1 MKRTFDE
8 LADAIARSV
17 RFDRLRVFLPGRRVE
32 YGEGTAAPLA
42 TAIIPLFAG
51 GALVGRLH
59 VTRADSAFSDEERQ
73 TLAYLSPHIAV
84 SVHLISESDTRLRLL
99 DEAEALL
106 EVGRATAALFDPT
119 EVVARGLDV
128 ISRYLPFPTQFA
140 VFGDPDRETG
150 LWRFLG
156 ARTPDTPKLFAL
168 QNLALSAAVIGDER
182 ACSILAGDPWFVSD
196 AQIETNVIGE
206 MANRF
211 GVRAMLAVPLRSG
224 EQTLGAMFVCS
235 PSKDHAL
242 TEETRKL
249 IRGIADQVSISLRNA
264 RLARENLQAVDDL
277 RALSKRLWTVQEEE
291 RERIAREL
299 HDEAGQAMTAL
310 KLNLD
315 LARREPDLERVRTRI
330 GDAIELAGTVLDELR
345 RISSDL
351 RPGGLHELGLIPTL
365 RALVDRFA
373 ERHGMAA
380 EFDATAEVLPH
391 PDSDAASTVF
401 RFVQEALSN
410 VVRHAHAS
418 KVRVSLETAGNGL
431 LRVNVEDDGVG
442 FGSARVLDGHL
453 GLLGMR
459 ERARMLGGS
468 LTVDSAAGKGARLKL
483 EIPES

>member
-8 LADAIARSV
+8 LVDALAHSV
-17 RFDRLRVFLPGRRVE
+17 RFDRLLVFLPGRRVE
-32 YGEGTAAPLA
+32 YGPGTSTPVA
-42 TAIIPLFAG
+42 TSIIPLFAG
-51 GALVGRLH
+51 GSLVGRLH
-59 VTRADSAFSDEERQ
+59 ITRGDGPFTQEERN

-84 SVHLISESDTRLRLL
+84 SVHLIAESDTRLRLL

-106 EVGRATAALFDPT
+106 EVGRATAALFDPS

-140 VFGDPDRETG
+140 VFGDPDGETG
-150 LWRFLG
+150 HWHFLG
-156 ARTPDTPKLFAL
+156 ARTPEMPKLFAL
-168 QNLALSAAVIGDER
+168 QALRLSPGVIGGER
-182 ACSILAGDPWFVSD
+182 GRSILAGEPWFVEN
-196 AQIETNVIGE
+196 AQDEKNVIGE
-206 MANRF
+206 MASQF
-211 GVRAMLAVPLRSG
+211 GVRALLAVPLRSG
-224 EQTLGAMFVCS
+224 DQTLGAVFVCT
-235 PSKDHAL
+235 PSSGDAL

-249 IRGIADQVSISLRNA
+249 IRGVADQVSISLRNA
-264 RLARENLQAVDDL
+264 RLARENLKAVDDL

-315 LARREPDLERVRTRI
+315 LARRETDPERVTARI
-330 GDAIELAGTVLDELR
+330 AGAIELAGTVLDELR

-373 ERHGMAA
+373 QRHALIA

-391 PDSDAASTVF
+391 PDSDGASTVF

-410 VVRHAHAS
+410 VARHAHATR
-418 KVRVSLETAGNGL
+418 VRVSLETSATGL

-442 FGSARVLDGHL
+442 FGKARVLDGHL

-468 LTVDSAAGKGARLKL
+468 LTVDSAAGKGARLIL